1 VSRRWVRS
9 WLFSKRL
16 GWALFWASV
25 LIGVCV
31 VINLV
36 GIHLLGGVGQWERWM
51 AAHTAHFLAWRAG
64 LYATLGVAWIRVR
77 RKVVDVDAPIHAQVR
92 LLRTEIAAVIAIV
105 VLESTVLLRTP

>member
-1 VSRRWVRS
+1 MSARWVLP
-9 WLFSKRL
+9 WLFNRRV

-25 LIGVCV
+25 LIGVCL

-36 GIHLLGGVGQWERWM
+36 GIHLLGGIGQWERWM

-64 LYATLGVAWIRVR
+64 LYAALGLGWFRVR
-77 RKVVDVDAPIHAQVR
+77 RKVVAVDAPIHAQVR
-92 LLRTEIAAVIAIV
+92 LLRAEIAAVIAIV